1 MNWLRVIWY
10 TIKLQMKNSFIR
22 PMYRFCLIANPIIS
36 TVLLYEMFKNSGQLN
51 FTTYV
56 MLGGGLMGL
65 WSCICFSS
73 AGDINRERFSG
84 TLSLIFIAPAR
95 FSNIIL
101 GKVIG
106 NTILSLMTFIIS
118 FLTVRFLF
126 QAPILIESPGYLLIS
141 LIAAVVCFITVSIC
155 IAYLLTLSRKTQLY
169 MNCIEIPIILLCGFA
184 FPVEELPE
192 WILPISYALPPT
204 WAVKLI
210 RMSATRIV
218 SQANYLLTLG
228 LLIGVTLI
236 YIVVSRLLYKM
247 IERQVRVNATLEMS

>member
-1 MNWLRVIWY
+1 
-10 TIKLQMKNSFIR
+10 
-22 PMYRFCLIANPIIS
+22 
-36 TVLLYEMFKNSGQLN
+36 
-51 FTTYV
+51 
-56 MLGGGLMGL
+56 
-65 WSCICFSS
+65 
-73 AGDINRERFSG
+73 
-84 TLSLIFIAPAR
+84 LSLIFIAPAR

-106 NTILSLMTFIIS
+106 NTILSLLTFIIS

-192 WILPISYALPPT
+192 WIQPISYALPPT
-204 WAVKLI
+204 CAVKLI
-210 RMSATRIV
+210 RMSVTSIE
-218 SQANYLLTLG
+218 SLPDYLLTLA
-228 LLIGVTLI
+228 LLIGVTLLYTAI
-236 YIVVSRLLYKM
+236 SRLLYKM
-247 IERQVRVNATLEMS
+247 IERRVRINATLEMS